1 MGKVPITDINALRKS
16 TGAGL
21 MDCKKALQEADGNH
35 DRAIEI
41 LRKKGQKVVAKRSDR
56 ESSEGIVLTKVNKE
70 NTRGVL
76 FSLNC
81 ETDFVAKTDKFRI
94 LANQLVEL
102 ALEHDNKIDFL
113 KSSFGNSDVGNSLV
127 ELTGVIG
134 EKLEIGTLQILEAP
148 FVGSYVHNGNRV
160 AALVGLSINVPESG
174 DVAENLAMQVV
185 AMKPIAVDENDVS
198 QEVIAKE
205 EEIAKDVLRK
215 EGKPDHLLNNIVRGK
230 LKKFFSENTLIH
242 QKYISDDKKSVSQF
256 ISSVNPLLKVTNF
269 KLYNLS

>member
-1 MGKVPITDINALRKS
+1 MGKVSITDINVLRKS

-21 MDCKKALQEADGNH
+21 MDCKKALIEADGNQ
-35 DRAIEI
+35 DKAVEI

-56 ESSEGIVLTKVNKE
+56 ESSEGIVLTKINKD

-81 ETDFVAKTDKFRI
+81 ETDFVAKTEKFQK
-94 LANQLVEL
+94 LANQLVDL
-102 ALEHDNKIDFL
+102 ALECDNKTDFL
-113 KSSFGNSDVGNSLV
+113 KATFGNSNVSDSLV
-127 ELTGVIG
+127 ELSGVIG

-148 FVGSYVHNGNRV
+148 FVGSYIHNGNRV
-160 AALVGLSINVPESG
+160 ASLVGLSTNVPESK

-185 AMKPIAVDENDVS
+185 AMKPIAVDENDVAP
-198 QEVIAKE
+198 EVIAKE

-215 EGKPDHLLNNIVRGK
+215 EGKPEHLLNNIVKGK

-242 QKYISDDKKSVSQF
+242 QKYISDDKKSVSKF
-256 ISSVNPLLKVTNF
+256 ISSVNPILKVTGF

>member
-1 MGKVPITDINALRKS
+1 MGKVSITDINVLRKS

-21 MDCKKALQEADGNH
+21 MDCKKALIEADGNQ
-35 DRAIEI
+35 DKAVEI

-56 ESSEGIVLTKVNKE
+56 ESSEGIVLTKINKD

-81 ETDFVAKTDKFRI
+81 ETDFVAKTEKFQK
-94 LANQLVEL
+94 LANQLVDL
-102 ALEHDNKIDFL
+102 ALEYDNKTDFL
-113 KSSFGNSDVGNSLV
+113 KATFGNSNVSDSLV
-127 ELTGVIG
+127 ELSGVIG

-148 FVGSYVHNGNRV
+148 FVGSYIHNGNRV
-160 AALVGLSINVPESG
+160 ASLVGLSTNVPESK

-185 AMKPIAVDENDVS
+185 AMKPIAVDENDVAP
-198 QEVIAKE
+198 EVIAKE

-215 EGKPDHLLNNIVRGK
+215 EGKPEHLLNNIVKGK

-242 QKYISDDKKSVSQF
+242 QKYISDDKKSVSKF
-256 ISSVNPLLKVTNF
+256 ISSVNPILKVTGF